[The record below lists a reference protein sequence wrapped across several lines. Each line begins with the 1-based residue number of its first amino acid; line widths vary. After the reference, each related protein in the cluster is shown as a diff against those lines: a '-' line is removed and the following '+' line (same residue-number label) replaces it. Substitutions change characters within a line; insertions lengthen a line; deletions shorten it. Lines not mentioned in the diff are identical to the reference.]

1 LFPPDYTG
9 RAVGGDYFKTF
20 KGTSVGFEVIAGF
33 LNLLPLFINEL
44 QPSKD
49 NHGRVIFNV
58 YELASGAG
66 KLRSNKSLGLA
77 SSPTWVNCF
86 ITSGETPLVG
96 ENDGAGALNRVIEI
110 ECKADNTVIQDGHRT
125 AKAVKQNYGHAGKM
139 FVQQLSQ
146 NLDEV
151 KCLYESNYEACL
163 QNNTIEKQAMAAALI
178 VTADKLATDWIFH
191 DGMALTVCD
200 IVEFL
205 KSKEAVG
212 AAQRGHAY
220 MCDWVAQNANKLH
233 GTAEIGDVYG
243 LIEDEWVYIIRSV
256 FNKVCTDAGIS
267 AQALLSHLKSRGLIQ
282 TRGRAMTKAKRINGV
297 PTECVVMRLSGCD
310 DEEIPDEFPL

>member
-1 LFPPDYTG
+1 MFPPDYTG

-151 KCLYESNYEACL
+151 KCLYESNYEAFRAIDDLIADYQFVQNKLTADEPSIAQNLL
-163 QNNTIEKQAMAAALI
+163 QNSKKCLFYHVPVIMKQ
-178 VTADKLATDWIFH
+178 K
-191 DGMALTVCD
+191 
-200 IVEFL
+200 
-205 KSKEAVG
+205 
-212 AAQRGHAY
+212 
-220 MCDWVAQNANKLH
+220 
-233 GTAEIGDVYG
+233 
-243 LIEDEWVYIIRSV
+243 
-256 FNKVCTDAGIS
+256 
-267 AQALLSHLKSRGLIQ
+267 
-282 TRGRAMTKAKRINGV
+282 
-297 PTECVVMRLSGCD
+297 
-310 DEEIPDEFPL
+310 